1 MQKIKGKKAFLL
13 GEETIKIVIALI
25 CILFLA
31 YLLISL
37 YYSKIRDE
45 KSQQAQATLNGDGVG
60 SIKTIIGRVMTNQGN
75 LGGNSERLVIHNP
88 QGWTIFSFFVS
99 NVKPNSCSNSKCIC
113 VCDEVSDF
121 SIKALSNSKEE
132 RQAEE
137 CDENGACLIVPELR
151 KFDNIHITESSE
163 VLIKNDGGI
172 TLT

>member
-1 MQKIKGKKAFLL
+1 MGKIKGKKAFLL

-45 KSQQAQATLNGDGVG
+45 KSQQAQATLNGVSVG
-60 SIKTIIGRVMTNQGN
+60 SVKTIIERVKLGQGN

-88 QGWTIFSFFVS
+88 KGWVIFGFFVS
-99 NVKPNSCSNSKCIC
+99 SVKPNSCSNSKCVCI
-113 VCDEVSDF
+113 CDEVSDF
-121 SIKALSNSKEE
+121 SIKALSSPKEE

-151 KFDNIHITESSE
+151 KFDNIPITESSE
-163 VLIKNDGGI
+163 VLIKYDGGI